1 MSAAKI
7 TTINPATEE
16 VLNNYDIMT
25 DVEINS
31 VVKKS
36 RGCIQRM
43 EKKPWKV

>member
-25 DVEINS
+25 EMEINS

-36 RGCIQRM
+36 EMCTRM
-43 EKKPWKV
+43 EKKS